1 MIDLNSMT
9 RRRFIAGASAAAM
22 ASPVL
27 GQTQSSILPPVS
39 TAKRSAEKLFAT
51 KPAPALSFAVARGED
66 IIACEAMGHADLELE
81 VPATPAHSFPLG
93 SVSKVI
99 TSTLAAKLVTSG
111 TLDLDTPVIKWLP
124 PLPEQHHKTTM
135 RHLLTHRGG
144 IRHYK
149 SEEISLANP
158 SGAIYMR
165 LYPDD
170 AKVLDLFIHDPL
182 VAEPGTS
189 PSYSSFGYT
198 LASLVMQAAAGRPF
212 LDLID
217 QQIAKPFRLTS
228 LTPDNPW
235 AIVPSR
241 AGKYMNA
248 QDVEMLGA
256 GLQPALRPQLING
269 WAKMACSNPA
279 YCWPGAGLLMAPSD
293 AARFGAAMI
302 ETPQSKLTK
311 QERELLF
318 TPMTPATKQMPPLG
332 LGWRISPDQKGRA
345 RWHHAGATG
354 GGAYFLAVYP
364 EQKMSVAI
372 AVNVMSARINMNQAA
387 SDLIDS
393 LL

>member
-1 MIDLNSMT
+1 MIDPDLIT

-22 ASPVL
+22 ISPAWS
-27 GQTQSSILPPVS
+27 QSQSSGPSPDNA
-39 TAKRSAEKLFAT
+39 AKRTAERLFAT
-51 KPAPALSFAVARGED
+51 KPAPALSIAIARGES
-66 IIACEAMGHADLELE
+66 IIWSEAIGHADLELE
-81 VPATPAHSFPLG
+81 VPATSAHRFPMG

-99 TSTLAAKLVTSG
+99 TSTLAAKLVTNG
-111 TLDLDTPVIKWLP
+111 TLDLDTPVVKWLP
-124 PLPEQHHKTTM
+124 DLPEQHHKTTM

-149 SEEISLANP
+149 SAEISLANP
-158 SGAIYMR
+158 AGPIYMR

-170 AKVLDLFIHDPL
+170 SKVLDLFIHDPL
-182 VAEPGTS
+182 VAEPGT
-189 PSYSSFGYT
+189 PPTYSSFGYT
-198 LASLVMQAAAGRPF
+198 LASLVMQAATGRPY
-212 LDLID
+212 LDLVE
-217 QQIAKPFRLTS
+217 QQIAKPFHLES

-235 AIVPSR
+235 VIVPSR

-248 QDVEMLGA
+248 QDVEMLSA
-256 GLQPALRPQLING
+256 GLPPALRPQLTNG

-279 YCWPGAGLLMAPSD
+279 YCWPGAGFLMTPSD
-293 AARFGAAMI
+293 AAQFGVAMI
-302 ETPQSKLTK
+302 DTPQSKLTK

-318 TPMTPATKQMPPLG
+318 TPMTAATKQMPPLG

-372 AVNVMSARINMNQAA
+372 AVNVMNARINMNQAA